1 MLQKLKV
8 EMYMDDFV
16 VGYNRS
22 AMKKDDISHGYA
34 LVHRFSYILDCS
46 VTVLFVSL
54 ASIIALN
61 FHNIDSNL
69 KFIYFF
75 VIFIAFTVY
84 FIIRIKNV
92 IFTQQMINTQFEVI
106 PEIVSHYTFYTKMMH
121 INSSSIDLTK
131 TKTLKYVDIIEII
144 FDKTMIVV
152 KNKEN
157 RRLVCINPMFLKN
170 ISIDKFIEYVKNE
183 NPKVKIT
190 RMID

>member
-1 MLQKLKV
+1 
-8 EMYMDDFV
+8 MDDFV

-34 LVHRFSYILDCS
+34 LVHRFFYILDYIA
-46 VTVLFVSL
+46 VALFVFL

-69 KFIYFF
+69 KFVYFF
-75 VIFIAFTVY
+75 VIFIAFLVY
-84 FIIRIKNV
+84 VIIRVKNI
-92 IFTQQMINTQFEVI
+92 IFIQQMINKQFEVI
-106 PEIVSHYTFYTKMMH
+106 PEIVSHYTFYIKMMH
-121 INSSSIDLTK
+121 IDSSSIELTK

-190 RMID
+190 RMI